1 MLGKGS
7 KIYCKFSGNL
17 MNKVMTEKWVEI
29 QEKQNLQ
36 FVLSEFELLGFHCCQ
51 FNFYSAFG
59 LFLCFISRH
68 FWLRDCLMTYFPF
81 LFNKFSPNFS
91 LVAPAK
97 PKKQSILLP
106 LHNSLVSATKP

>member
-36 FVLSEFELLGFHCCQ
+36 LILCYLSLSYWGSTVDHSIFTLLLAF
-51 FNFYSAFG
+51 FYFLYQGIFG
-59 LFLCFISRH
+59 
-68 FWLRDCLMTYFPF
+68 
-81 LFNKFSPNFS
+81 
-91 LVAPAK
+91 
-97 PKKQSILLP
+97 
-106 LHNSLVSATKP
+106 